1 MTTAATALLGLALP
15 VTGELSGTWGDTVN
29 NSITALLD
37 SAVAGTTN
45 LSADADVTLST
56 TALIASQARQAI
68 ILWTAGGTILRTIT
82 APAASKEYIVINKT
96 SSTQSIKIVGVG
108 PTTGVTIPA
117 GTQAVVAWNGVDFVA
132 VATSSVNLASQV
144 TGTLPI
150 ANGGTAATTASAA
163 RTSLGLA
170 IGTNVP
176 SPTGTG
182 ASGTWGISVTGNAAT
197 ATNLATTLAIA
208 GGGTGAITAGAALTN
223 LGAYAASNPSGYT
236 TNTGTV
242 TSVIAGTG
250 LSGGTITTSGTVALA
265 NTAVSAGAYTNTN
278 ITVDAQGRITSAANG
293 TAGTVTSVIAGTGLS
308 GGTITTSGTVALAN
322 TTVSA
327 GTYTNASITVDAQG
341 RLTAA
346 STGTSG
352 GGGTVTSVAGTGTV
366 SGLSLSGTVTSIG
379 NITLGGTLAVVPA
392 NFASQ
397 TANTILAAPNGAAG
411 TPTFRALVAADVPTL
426 NQNTT
431 GTAGGLSITLPIA
444 NGGTGNTTGAAVSL
458 ATTNFTVAQVGS
470 KLVFSYGGTPIMSL
484 DSGGNIISLANVT
497 AYGTP

>member
-1 MTTAATALLGLALP
+1 
-15 VTGELSGTWGDTVN
+15 
-29 NSITALLD
+29 
-37 SAVAGTTN
+37 
-45 LSADADVTLST
+45 
-56 TALIASQARQAI
+56 
-68 ILWTAGGTILRTIT
+68 
-82 APAASKEYIVINKT
+82 
-96 SSTQSIKIVGVG
+96 
-108 PTTGVTIPA
+108 
-117 GTQAVVAWNGVDFVA
+117 
-132 VATSSVNLASQV
+132 
-144 TGTLPI
+144 
-150 ANGGTAATTASAA
+150 
-163 RTSLGLA
+163 
-170 IGTNVP
+170 
-176 SPTGTG
+176 
-182 ASGTWGISVTGNAAT
+182 
-197 ATNLATTLAIA
+197 
-208 GGGTGAITAGAALTN
+208 
-223 LGAYAASNPSGYT
+223 
-236 TNTGTV
+236 
-242 TSVIAGTG
+242 VIAGTG